1 MEIMAIL
8 EVLMALVLT
17 SPAFRDGTAIPP
29 QHTCDGTDTSPQ
41 LAWSGAPPGTAAF
54 ALIVDDPDAPAGTWV
69 HWVLYNLPGDRGE
82 LPEGVA
88 TKERLPQLGGALQ
101 GKNDFRRVGYGG
113 PCPPPGRPHRYF
125 FKLYALNA
133 VLALQ
138 GGATKQEVERTMAGH
153 VIGEARLMGTY
164 SRRK

>member
-1 MEIMAIL
+1 MVALL

-17 SPAFRDGTAIPP
+17 SPAFREGAAIPAK
-29 QHTCDGTDTSPQ
+29 HTCDGADTSPQ
-41 LAWSGAPPGTAAF
+41 LAWGGAPPGTAAL

-69 HWVLYNLPGDRGE
+69 HWVLYNLPGNLAG

-88 TKERLPQLGGALQ
+88 KSDQLPQLGGALQ

-125 FKLYALNA
+125 FKLYALDA
-133 VLALQ
+133 ALPLRA
-138 GGATKQEVERTMAGH
+138 GATKQEVERAMAGH

-164 SRRK
+164 ARKR